1 MTLRSASRPR
11 SARPAGVVATWLLST
26 HQPLPV
32 RRPGLDLGSVT
43 LSPRSCS
50 LKAEHAVCSALHTET
65 ECVCVCVCVCVCGCV
80 CWEAPVRL
88 YVRANA
94 CVCVCV
100 CVCWE
105 APVRLYV
112 RANALFICRTWGRCK
127 RPQIEES
134 VLAATLRCELGLT
147 SPVK

>member
-43 LSPRSCS
+43 LSPRSFS

-65 ECVCVCVCVCVCGCV
+65 ECVCVS
-80 CWEAPVRL
+80 
-88 YVRANA
+88 
-94 CVCVCV
+94 VCV

>member
-43 LSPRSCS
+43 LSPRSFS

-65 ECVCVCVCVCVCGCV
+65 ECV
-80 CWEAPVRL
+80 
-88 YVRANA
+88 

>member
-43 LSPRSCS
+43 LSPRSFS

-65 ECVCVCVCVCVCGCV
+65 EGGCV
-80 CWEAPVRL
+80 S
-88 YVRANA
+88 
-94 CVCVCV
+94 VCV